1 MPEEYKSHL
10 YTLILAGGGGTRLWP
25 KSKEKTPK
33 QFLKLFGGKTLTQIT
48 CERFALNLPWE
59 RMFCVTVSQDYKQEI
74 LREVPQFLADNI
86 IVEPLRCDTAPA
98 HAIGATIILQKDP
111 QAVIITEAVDRLV
124 NPIEKY
130 LETVE
135 IAAKVAFEKKVL
147 VSIGVKPLYP
157 HTGLGHIKIGQP
169 VYREGTVVFSQV
181 DKFVEKPSIELAKEY
196 TESGEY
202 LWNAGQYVWRA
213 DVILAAIEKY
223 APEIAGNLHLLSQG
237 LEKVYEAMPKI
248 AIDYA
253 VSEKAD
259 NMVVIAADFMWTDIG
274 DWNEVWKNL
283 PKDSSNNVIIDGE
296 EPGGEVINI
305 DTNNTL
311 IQTDG
316 RLIAVI
322 DVDNI
327 VIVDTK
333 EALLICAKEKA
344 QSVKQIVETLKEKNR
359 KELL

>member
-1 MPEEYKSHL
+1 MPEEYQNHL

-25 KSKEKTPK
+25 KSKNKTPK

-48 CERFALNLPWE
+48 CERFALKLPWE
-59 RMFCVTVSQDYKQEI
+59 RMFCVTVSEEYKQEI
-74 LREVPQFLADNI
+74 LKEVPQFLSGNI
-86 IVEPLRCDTAPA
+86 IVEPFRRDTAPA

-111 QAVIITEAVDRLV
+111 EAVIITEAVDRLV
-124 NPIEKY
+124 SPIEKY

-135 IAAKVAFEKKVL
+135 TAAKVAFEKKVL

-169 VYREGTVVFSQV
+169 LYREGTIAFYKV
-181 DKFVEKPSIELAKEY
+181 DRFVEKPSLELAKEY
-196 TESGEY
+196 TASGLY

-213 DVILAAIEKY
+213 DVLLAAIEKY
-223 APEIAGNLHLLSQG
+223 APEIAANLHKIPEG
-237 LEKVYEAMPKI
+237 LAKVYETMPTI
-248 AIDYA
+248 SIDYA

-259 NMVVIAADFMWTDIG
+259 NMVVIAADFLWTDIG

-283 PKDSSNNVIIDGE
+283 PKDGNNNVIIDGE
-296 EPGGEVINI
+296 VPGGEVINI
-305 DTNNTL
+305 DTNDTL

-327 VIVDTK
+327 IIVDTK
-333 EALLICAKEKA
+333 DALLVCAKDRA

>member
-1 MPEEYKSHL
+1 MPEEYKNHL

-74 LREVPQFLADNI
+74 LREVPQFLPDNI

-124 NPIEKY
+124 SPVEKY

-169 VYREGTVVFSQV
+169 VYREGTVVFSKV

-196 TESGEY
+196 TESGQY

-213 DVILAAIEKY
+213 DVILTAIEKY

-305 DTNNTL
+305 NTNNTL

>member
-1 MPEEYKSHL
+1 MPEEYKDHI

-25 KSKEKTPK
+25 KSKNKTPK
-33 QFLKLFGGKTLTQIT
+33 QFLKIFGGKTLTQIT
-48 CERFALNLPWE
+48 CERFAAKIPWA
-59 RMFCVTVSQDYKQEI
+59 RMFCITVSDDYKQEI
-74 LREVPQFLADNI
+74 LREVPQFLPDNI
-86 IVEPLRCDTAPA
+86 IVEPKRCDTAPA
-98 HAIGATIILQKDP
+98 HAVGAAMILKRDP
-111 QAVIITEAVDRLV
+111 EAVIITEAVDRLV
-124 NPIEKY
+124 NPVEKY

-135 IAAKVAFEKKVL
+135 IAAKAAFEKNVL

-157 HTGLGHIKIGQP
+157 HTGLGHIKMGELVFQ
-169 VYREGTVVFSQV
+169 EGNVNFYKVE
-181 DKFVEKPSIELAKEY
+181 KFVEKPALELAKEY
-196 TESGEY
+196 TASGQY

-213 DVILAAIEKY
+213 DALLSAVAKY
-223 APEIAGNLHLLSQG
+223 APEINACLSRMTEG
-237 LEKVYEAMPKI
+237 LDKVYEAMPKI
-248 AIDYA
+248 SVDYA

-259 NMVVIAADFMWTDIG
+259 NMVVIAADFAWTDIG

-283 PKDSSNNVIIDGE
+283 PKDANNNVIIDGE
-296 EPGGEVINI
+296 VPGGEVINI
-305 DTNNTL
+305 DTNDTL

-333 EALLICAKEKA
+333 DALLVCAKDRA

-359 KELL
+359 NELL